1 MPAAIHN
8 VWTMVAF
15 AILAVF
21 LIKGL
26 CDYFGNY
33 LVNYVGFSA
42 VTDLRKKSS
51 TRSCG
56 RARSSSNPTP
66 PAA

>member
-1 MPAAIHN
+1 
-8 VWTMVAF
+8 MVAF
-15 AILAVF
+15 AILGVF
-21 LIKGL
+21 LIKGI

-42 VTDLRKKSS
+42 VTDLRQ
-51 TRSCG
+51 TRLRQRAAPG
-56 RARSSSNPTP
+56 RRVLRIAAP